1 MDASQ
6 KSELETKIN
15 ELKEALKGSDIEA
28 IKAKQ
33 DELQKVFYAVS
44 EKLYQAQA
52 AQQQAAGAA
61 CPDMG
66 ANPGAN
72 TQQSDP
78 NVVDADY
85 REVDNDNK

>member
-1 MDASQ
+1 M
-6 KSELETKIN
+6 
-15 ELKEALKGSDIEA
+15 
-28 IKAKQ
+28 
-33 DELQKVFYAVS
+33 FYAVS

-52 AQQQAAGAA
+52 AQQQAAGGAA
-61 CPDMG
+61 GPDMG

-72 TQQSDP
+72 TANSDP